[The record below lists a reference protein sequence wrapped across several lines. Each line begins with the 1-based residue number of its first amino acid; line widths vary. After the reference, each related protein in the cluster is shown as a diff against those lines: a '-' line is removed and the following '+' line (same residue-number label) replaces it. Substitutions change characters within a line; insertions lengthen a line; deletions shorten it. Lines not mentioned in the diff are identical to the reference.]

1 MALPGETC
9 YAMTHASFPLAP
21 AVRRGEGPEAPTDDR
36 KEVPMP
42 SFDHRKYG
50 PAPRVSLPN
59 RQWPSRAIECAP
71 IWASVDLRDGNQA
84 LIEPMGVAEKRR
96 LWQLLVRLGVKQ
108 IEVGFPAASQPDFDF
123 VRWLIEGHR
132 IPEDVT
138 VQVLVQARQD
148 LIRRTFEALDGV
160 PRAIVHLYNSTSRVQ
175 REWVFGSD
183 RDGVKSIARQGAQ
196 WVLEESRRYPGTD
209 WTFQYSPESFTATEP
224 DYAVSVC
231 EAVLD
236 VWRPTPARPSIIN
249 LPATVEV
256 ASPNVFA
263 DQVEYFATH
272 VSRRDA
278 IVLSVHTHN
287 DRGGA
292 VAAAELALL
301 AGADRVEGTLLGNGE
316 RTGNMD
322 MVTLALN
329 LYSQGIDPGLDLS
342 RPDEIVAVVGEC
354 TGIPLHPRH
363 PWVGD
368 LVYTAFSGS
377 HQDAISKC
385 LKRQTPDAPWQVAYL
400 PIDPADLGRSYQ
412 AVIRV
417 NSQSGKGGVA
427 FVLERDYGLRL
438 PRWMQVE
445 LAPVVQRES
454 ERLGGEMD
462 PRRIHALF
470 RERYLASDGPYRL
483 LGYRIDR
490 NGHDRIEA
498 RIDTPEGE
506 RRLEGEGQGAIAA
519 WVDAWTRAF
528 GGTFHVLDYQE
539 HALGEGTDAEAAAY
553 VQIHLGGARVAGA
566 AIERDMVSAAL
577 KAVLAALNRATDAG
591 CSVPAGSEPRAE
603 AA

>member
-1 MALPGETC
+1 M
-9 YAMTHASFPLAP
+9 
-21 AVRRGEGPEAPTDDR
+21 RR
-36 KEVPMP
+36 
-42 SFDHRKYG
+42 FDHRKYR
-50 PAPRVSLPN
+50 PAPRVQLPD
-59 RQWPSRAIECAP
+59 RQWPDRVIVRAP

-84 LIEPMGVAEKRR
+84 LMEPMGVAAKRH
-96 LWQLLVRLGVKQ
+96 LWQLLVRLGVKE

-123 VRWLIEGHR
+123 VRWLIAGR
-132 IPEDVT
+132 QIPDDVT
-138 VQVLVQARQD
+138 IQVLVQARQD
-148 LIRRTFEALDGV
+148 LIRRTFEALDGA
-160 PRAIVHLYNSTSRVQ
+160 PRAIVHVYNSTSPVQ
-175 REWVFGSD
+175 RDWVFGAD
-183 RDGVKSIARQGAQ
+183 REGVKAIARQGAQ
-196 WVLEESRRYPGTD
+196 WVLEESRRYPVTQ

-224 DYAVSVC
+224 DYAVEVC

-236 VWRPTPARPSIIN
+236 VWQPTPGRPCIIN

-263 DQVEYFATH
+263 DQVEYFATR
-272 VSRRDA
+272 VSRRDSV
-278 IVLSVHTHN
+278 ILSVHTHN

-322 MVTLALN
+322 IVTLALN

-342 RPDEIVAVVGEC
+342 RADEIVAVVGEC
-354 TGIPLHPRH
+354 TGIALHPRH
-363 PWVGD
+363 PWVGE

-377 HQDAISKC
+377 HQDAIAKC
-385 LKRQTPDAPWQVAYL
+385 LKRQRPDEPWQVAYL

-427 FVLERDYGLRL
+427 FVLERDFGLRL

-445 LAPVVQRES
+445 LAQAVQRES

-462 PRRIHALF
+462 PARIRALF
-470 RERYLASDGPYRL
+470 SEHFLAEQGPYRL
-483 LGYRIDR
+483 LGYRLDR

-498 RIDTPEGE
+498 RLATPLGE
-506 RRLEGEGQGAIAA
+506 RILEGEGQGAIAA
-519 WVDAWTRAF
+519 LVDAWTRAC
-528 GGTFHVLDYQE
+528 GGDAHVLDYQE
-539 HALGEGTDAEAAAY
+539 HAIGEGTDAEAAAY
-553 VQIHLGGARVAGA
+553 VQLNLNGERVAGA
-566 AIERDMVSAAL
+566 GIERDTVAAAL
-577 KAVLAALNRATDAG
+577 KAVLAALNRTIG
-591 CSVPAGSEPRAE
+591 VGHGVPELPAARAE